1 MNKSSIYAAY
11 GSKEALFQKAVERY
25 VQGPAAFLVAA
36 LIQPTAGQVIE
47 AHPYASRQYAG

>member
-1 MNKSSIYAAY
+1 M
-11 GSKEALFQKAVERY
+11 EAMYQKAVERY

-36 LIQPTAGQVIE
+36 LSQPTAGQVIE